1 MIIARLYEGELDQT
15 PPSLKKLI
23 YEEILG
29 FNAEGEDYNPSRAH
43 PDPFLRSMALWI
55 LKDYTGSL
63 NTLLHTNIG
72 TMHPQYIDEDK
83 PEGGHAN
90 PNVFNFYVYLR
101 THPLL
106 IRQYIAS
113 TAQDKNKGRSVNF
126 CTFFNYTIIMSL
138 LFLAGCFVRVQLWL
152 GLQIL
157 KPGQATAAGRFNH
170 SPGEAVVLHHCPR
183 SFQSRMPCS
192 CA

>member
-1 MIIARLYEGELDQT
+1 MNTLQVCLSKLEDFQLAMVIARLYEGELDQT
-15 PPSLKKLI
+15 PPSLKKLL

-29 FNAEGEDYNPSRAH
+29 CSADGENYNPSRAH

-113 TAQDKNKGRSVNF
+113 TAQDKNKGHSVSYVNNVNF
-126 CTFFNYTIIMSL
+126 GKFILIFFRWYC
-138 LFLAGCFVRVQLWL
+138 LAL
-152 GLQIL
+152 
-157 KPGQATAAGRFNH
+157 ATAQTLNLP
-170 SPGEAVVLHHCPR
+170 SKTSNYC
-183 SFQSRMPCS
+183 
-192 CA
+192 

>member
-1 MIIARLYEGELDQT
+1 MVIARLYEGELDQT
-15 PPSLKKLI
+15 PPSLKKLL

-29 FNAEGEDYNPSRAH
+29 FNAEGEDYNPSKAH

-83 PEGGHAN
+83 PDGGHAN

-113 TAQDKNKGRSVNF
+113 SAQDKNKGHSVRIKINK
-126 CTFFNYTIIMSL
+126 
-138 LFLAGCFVRVQLWL
+138 LF
-152 GLQIL
+152 I
-157 KPGQATAAGRFNH
+157 
-170 SPGEAVVLHHCPR
+170 
-183 SFQSRMPCS
+183 
-192 CA
+192 